1 MKPLLTIL
9 TLAFGLLVLGGCAS
23 AVQFSWD
30 APGTNAAGYWLMCVQ
45 NGKTNLLA
53 SSATTNVLAAW
64 PSGSTAFVVATNAMG
79 AVSAPSN
86 VITNAVP
93 PAPVNLRRGI

>member
-9 TLAFGLLVLGGCAS
+9 TLAFGLLVLGAS

-53 SSATTNVLAAW
+53 SSATTNVMAAW

-93 PAPVNLRRGI
+93 PAPVNLRRGK